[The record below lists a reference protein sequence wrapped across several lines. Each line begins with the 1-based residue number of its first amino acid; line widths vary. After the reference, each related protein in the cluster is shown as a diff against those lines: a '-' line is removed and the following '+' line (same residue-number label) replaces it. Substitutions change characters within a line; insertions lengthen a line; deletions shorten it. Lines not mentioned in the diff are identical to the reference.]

1 MSAEDDCETFE
12 GARCVGETPK
22 AIKVR
27 LDNGDEHWIPKSVI
41 DDDSE
46 VYQSDTDGK
55 LIIKSWFCE
64 QEGIE

>member
-1 MSAEDDCETFE
+1 MSSNDDCETFE
-12 GARCVGETPK
+12 KAKCIKETAK

-27 LDNGDEHWIPKSVI
+27 LENGKEHWIPKSVI

-46 VYQSDTDGK
+46 VYQDDTDGK
-55 LIIKSWFCE
+55 LIVKSWFCE